1 MSWEERKTEGGTDDV
16 SSNEGNAMH
25 FPLEPTEHELFPTA
39 QKELLPTYLFCRT
52 KIQFPTC
59 VKTNVLHSFSLP
71 PSKVSRSF
79 GRSVRKLPSALTPS
93 QQVRCSEKGEH
104 FPGSFQYLLPTEVRG
119 SVDNNDVSGEGDEGG
134 EFMHATTCAETRR
147 ARGTTPA
154 LLHPTFTN
162 GGPSFKGAILT

>member
-1 MSWEERKTEGGTDDV
+1 MK
-16 SSNEGNAMH
+16 
-25 FPLEPTEHELFPTA
+25 
-39 QKELLPTYLFCRT
+39 
-52 KIQFPTC
+52 FPTC

-71 PSKVSRSF
+71 PSKVSRVVW
-79 GRSVRKLPSALTPS
+79 SVGKLPSALTPS

-119 SVDNNDVSGEGDEGG
+119 SVDNNDVSGGSDEGG

-154 LLHPTFTN
+154 LLHPTFAN
-162 GGPSFKGAILT
+162 GGPYFKGAIKRFGYPSI